1 MDAKEK
7 YFWDLTGHLVVPQLL
22 TPEEVKEANDAI
34 DYYTQEVLKKGKEEN
49 LPGSPDVHKD
59 LVVRTSNK
67 DPYFLEM
74 PSPHSDPFRKM
85 LVHPQIVSRL
95 NEMCGKGFRLDH
107 GPELIGHVKGV
118 KGLRLHGSGD
128 RHKPYV
134 AYNHQN
140 GKSHCG
146 GVTVSWQLADVN
158 KGDGGFVSVIG
169 SHKSKYVMSEELKYF
184 KRDMDV
190 LVQPEMKAGDVR
202 FFMDGAHTQGT
213 LPWQGPFSF

>member
-22 TPEEVKEANDAI
+22 TPEEVKEANHAI
-34 DYYTQEVLKKGKEEN
+34 DYYTQEVLKKEKEEN

-107 GPELIGHVKGV
+107 GPELIGHV
-118 KGLRLHGSGD
+118 
-128 RHKPYV
+128 
-134 AYNHQN
+134 
-140 GKSHCG
+140 
-146 GVTVSWQLADVN
+146 
-158 KGDGGFVSVIG
+158 
-169 SHKSKYVMSEELKYF
+169 
-184 KRDMDV
+184 
-190 LVQPEMKAGDVR
+190 
-202 FFMDGAHTQGT
+202 
-213 LPWQGPFSF
+213 